1 MHWLLEIVN
10 LTKRKKFKNEKTTT
24 MADAVQS
31 CSNLDRFGISGFAK
45 SKPITPAGSSKKGV
59 SIPIDQSS
67 YFSSKLHTKK
77 PPKPVEHTKM
87 EMDLSTSNG
96 KLAVANILAEAVPGD
111 ISSVT
116 ESQTIDCNASYCFNQ
131 LQHESYFKHE
141 HLQQMI
147 D

>member
-1 MHWLLEIVN
+1 ME
-10 LTKRKKFKNEKTTT
+10 R
-24 MADAVQS
+24 
-31 CSNLDRFGISGFAK
+31 
-45 SKPITPAGSSKKGV
+45 
-59 SIPIDQSS
+59 
-67 YFSSKLHTKK
+67 
-77 PPKPVEHTKM
+77 TKM
-87 EMDLSTSNG
+87 EMDFSTSNG
-96 KLAVANILAEAVPGD
+96 KLAVANIVAEAVPGD